1 MLPRPTLT
9 HTGLLASLR
18 MIDGLF
24 GLIVSDSGPQ
34 DESGQSGK
42 LLELLHEES
51 MTSDKLR
58 WKQRSIYIQ
67 SERMQHN

>member
-1 MLPRPTLT
+1 
-9 HTGLLASLR
+9 